1 MSIEFELLNDSKKR
15 DVRGECL
22 ACLAYFATVSG
33 RSGRTKI
40 QKALADCT
48 RYNDTPLLKSRINW
62 WSSKLANIQYSFYYN
77 SLNGKILHGFSTKLK
92 KGKGRSGLSKDQEGK
107 KLSKAQKRIK
117 EYALNYF
124 INQLEYCKTLAR
136 EYLESG
142 TTLPTEIEKALFEF
156 KALEFTLEND
166 PDAQIVLELKSHSPE
181 GALKLVTHLK
191 RERNVSLV
199 RKAKSE
205 FIKNNK
211 GRLFCQSCGIEP
223 IKVYGSEVIE
233 VHHILPLSK
242 SDEDRVTEIKD
253 LMMLCPN
260 CHRAVHRQE
269 DCDINEV
276 IKSLGTKGI
285 IFRDMSE

>member
-1 MSIEFELLNDSKKR
+1 MSLAFDLLNESQKR
-15 DVRGECL
+15 DVRSECL

-40 QKALADCT
+40 QKALADAT
-48 RYNDTPLLKSRINW
+48 RNNETPLLKSRINW

-77 SLNGKILHGFSTKLK
+77 GLNGKTLHGLSTKLK
-92 KGKGRSGLSKDQEGK
+92 KGKGRSGLSKDQEGR

-136 EYLESG
+136 EYLEPSRI
-142 TTLPTEIEKALFEF
+142 LPTEIEKALFEF
-156 KALEFTLEND
+156 IAVELNLEND

-191 RERNVSLV
+191 RERNVNLA
-199 RKAKSE
+199 RLAKSE
-205 FIKNNK
+205 FLKNNK

-223 IKVYGSEVIE
+223 IKVYGTEVIE

-260 CHRAVHRQE
+260 CHRAVHRQK

-276 IKSLGTKGI
+276 IKNLGTKGVN
-285 IFRDMSE
+285 FRHMSE